1 MLERVREVNKRPAP
15 EESIALRVAVLV
27 AVVVAALA
35 VLGQDVGGGALRAAV
50 LVGIPGGFAFSHYAR
65 YREGFWLKVGL
76 AIALLV
82 VFLNFLRSLAGIGP
96 GTLSEVQVPLAEL
109 FLWVQLLH
117 ALDVPARRD
126 LMFSLVSSLVLM
138 AVAGVLSISLTFG
151 FFFVVWAVAA
161 VASLTLAHRSEL
173 AEYPR
178 LGSTAIAVADAR
190 GVFRSVAG
198 VVALVLLLGT
208 GLFLVLPAAGSA
220 RALTFPAELPE
231 AVPSGGL
238 PGALSNPTL
247 GRNDPTGGSSGGEG
261 RGEGESFGYF
271 GFSTE
276 LDTSVRGRPDDTVV
290 MRVRAT
296 APDFW
301 RGQTFDVWDG
311 RTWKVGSDDPEPI
324 RGAAPIDIPVG
335 REDVLVRNGR
345 EFVQTYYLDKS
356 QPNLIFGAYAMT
368 QLYFPDNTVFQLPD
382 GTLRAGVG
390 LGDGA
395 IYTVVSRRPPVTEEV
410 LRSAGL
416 VSATATGL
424 SEEMAAQYLQLPE
437 VPERVR
443 DLARDVTAG
452 APSTYD
458 QVQALIAWMEANTSY
473 TLDIPPLPRGADAVE
488 QYLFEDKQGFCEQIA
503 TALVVMMRSL
513 GVPARL
519 GVGYAPG
526 ERNPFTGLFEVK
538 ASDAHAWTEIYFPGI
553 GWQIFDPTASV
564 PLAGDGGLTRAS
576 SGIGSFLA
584 ARLPAIPAALSRV
597 LVAIVVIGVLAA
609 VGAQVLGRTARRRR
623 LASRSW
629 PVVWQ
634 ARLDEVGAEC
644 GRPRK
649 DSESL
654 REYVEVLRH
663 LLPHDSW
670 HEAVRVVEVEAF
682 SLEANVA
689 DRLEAERVLAE
700 VGASRRK

>member
-1 MLERVREVNKRPAP
+1 MLERVREVNKRPPA
-15 EESIALRVAVLV
+15 EESIPLRVAVLV

-35 VLGQDVGGGALRAAV
+35 VLAQDVGSGPLRLAV
-50 LVGIPGGFAFSHYAR
+50 LVGIPAGFAFSHYAR

-96 GTLSEVQVPLAEL
+96 GTLAEVQVPLAEL

-117 ALDVPARRD
+117 AMDVPARRD

-138 AVAGVLSISLTFG
+138 AVAGVLSISLGFG
-151 FFFVVWAVAA
+151 AFFVIWAVAA

-178 LGSTAIAVADAR
+178 LGSTAIEVADAR
-190 GVFRSVAG
+190 GVTRSVAA

-220 RALTFPAELPE
+220 RALTFPAQLPE
-231 AVPSGGL
+231 VTPSGGL

-247 GRNDPTGGSSGGEG
+247 GSNDPTGGTSGGEN
-261 RGEGESFGYF
+261 RGGGESFGYF
-271 GFSTE
+271 GFSTK

-311 RTWKVGSDDPEPI
+311 RTWSVGRDEPEPI

-335 REDVLVRNGR
+335 REDQLVRQGSD
-345 EFVQTYYLDKS
+345 FVQTYYLDQA
-356 QPNLIFGAYAMT
+356 QPNLIFGAYAVT
-368 QLYFPDNTVFQLPD
+368 QLYFPDNTIFQLPD

-395 IYTVVSRRPPVTEEV
+395 VYTVVSRRPPVTESL
-410 LRSAGL
+410 LRSVGL
-416 VSATATGL
+416 VSSGVGTGL
-424 SEEMAAQYLQLPE
+424 PEEMAAQYLQLPE
-437 VPERVR
+437 VPARVR
-443 DLARDVTAG
+443 DLAREVTAG
-452 APSTYD
+452 SPTTYD
-458 QVQALIAWMEANTSY
+458 QVQALIGWMEVNTSY
-473 TLDIPPLPRGADAVE
+473 TLDIPRLPRGADAVE

-538 ASDAHAWTEIYFPGI
+538 ASDAHAWAEIYFPGI

-564 PLAGDGGLTRAS
+564 PLAGDGGLRRAS

-584 ARLPAIPAALSRV
+584 ARIPAIPAAVARV
-597 LVAIVVIGVLAA
+597 LVAIVVLGVLSA
-609 VGAQVLGRTARRRR
+609 VGAQVLGRSSRRRR
-623 LASRSW
+623 LASQTW
-629 PVVWQ
+629 AVIWQ
-634 ARLDEVGAEC
+634 ARLDEIGAER
-644 GRPRK
+644 GRPRR

-654 REYVEVLRH
+654 REYIEVFRH
-663 LLPHDSW
+663 LAPHERW
-670 HEAVRVVEVEAF
+670 HDVVDVVEAEAF
-682 SLEANVA
+682 ASIRGDEAQRATA
-689 DRLEAERVLAE
+689 DRLLDE
-700 VGASRRK
+700 VRSRA

>member
-1 MLERVREVNKRPAP
+1 MLERVREVNKRSAP
-15 EESIALRVAVLV
+15 EESIALRIAVLV

-35 VLGQDVGGGALRAAV
+35 VLAQDVGGGPLRLAV
-50 LVGIPGGFAFSHYAR
+50 LVGIPAGFAFSHYAR

-126 LMFSLVSSLVLM
+126 LLFSLVSSLVLM
-138 AVAGVLSISLTFG
+138 AVAGVLSISLSFG
-151 FFFVVWAVAA
+151 VFFVVWAVAA
-161 VASLTLAHRSEL
+161 VASLTLSHRSEL
-173 AEYPR
+173 ADYPR
-178 LGSTAIAVADAR
+178 LGSTSIEVADAK
-190 GVFRSVAG
+190 GVVRSVAA

-231 AVPSGGL
+231 ATPSGGL

-247 GRNDPTGGSSGGEG
+247 GSNDPTGGASGGEG
-261 RGEGESFGYF
+261 RGGGESFGYF

-276 LDTSVRGRPDDTVV
+276 LDTSVRGRPDETVV

-311 RTWKVGSDDPEPI
+311 RTWKVGRDEPEPI
-324 RGAAPIDIPVG
+324 RGGAPIDIPVG
-335 REDVLVRNGR
+335 REDVLVRRGSD
-345 EFVQTYYLDKS
+345 FVQTYYLDQA
-356 QPNLIFGAYAMT
+356 QPNLIFGAYAIT
-368 QLYFPDNTVFQLPD
+368 ELYFPDNTVFQLPD

-395 IYTVVSRRPPVTEEV
+395 IYTVVSHRPPVTADV

-416 VSATATGL
+416 VSVTGTGL
-424 SEEMAAQYLQLPE
+424 SDEMAAQYLQLPE

-443 DLARDVTAG
+443 DLAREVTAD

-458 QVQALIAWMEANTSY
+458 QVQALIGWMEANTSY

-538 ASDAHAWTEIYFPGI
+538 GSDAHAWAEIYFPGI
-553 GWQIFDPTASV
+553 GWQIFDPTAAV
-564 PLAGDGGLTRAS
+564 PLAGDGGLNRAS

-597 LVAIVVIGVLAA
+597 LVAIVVVGVLAA
-609 VGAQVLGRTARRRR
+609 VGAQVLGRGARRRR

-634 ARLDEVGAEC
+634 ARLDDIGAEC

-663 LLPHDSW
+663 LLPHVEW
-670 HEAVRVVEVEAF
+670 QRAVAVVEVEAF
-682 SLEANVA
+682 AARADVA
-689 DRLEAERVLAE
+689 DREAAERVLDE
-700 VGASRRK
+700 VGAARRR

>member
-1 MLERVREVNKRPAP
+1 MLERVREVNKRPPP

-35 VLGQDVGGGALRAAV
+35 VLAQEVGGDTLRLAV
-50 LVGIPGGFAFSHYAR
+50 LAGIPAGFAFSHYAR

-117 ALDVPARRD
+117 AMDVPARRD

-138 AVAGVLSISLTFG
+138 AVAGVLSISLSFG
-151 FFFVVWAVAA
+151 AFFVVWAIAS

-178 LGSTAIAVADAR
+178 LGSTAIEVADAR
-190 GVFRSVAG
+190 GVTRAVAA
-198 VVALVLLLGT
+198 VVALVLVLGS

-231 AVPSGGL
+231 VTPSGGL

-247 GRNDPTGGSSGGEG
+247 GSNDPAGGTSGGEN
-261 RGEGESFGYF
+261 RGDRESFGYF

-311 RTWKVGSDDPEPI
+311 RTWSVGRDEPEPI

-335 REDVLVRNGR
+335 REDVLVRSGGD
-345 EFVQTYYLDKS
+345 FVQTYYLEQS
-356 QPNLIFGAYAMT
+356 QPNLIFGAYAIT
-368 QLYFPDNTVFQLPD
+368 ELYFPDNTVFQLPD

-390 LGDGA
+390 LGEGA
-395 IYTVVSRRPPVTEEV
+395 IYTVVSHRPPVTEDI
-410 LRSAGL
+410 LRSVGL
-416 VSATATGL
+416 VTPATGTGL
-424 SEEMAAQYLQLPE
+424 PEEMAAQYLQLPE
-437 VPERVR
+437 VPSRVT
-443 DLARDVTAG
+443 DLAREVTSG
-452 APSTYD
+452 VPSTYD
-458 QVQALIAWMEANTSY
+458 QVQALIGWLEENTSY

-538 ASDAHAWTEIYFPGI
+538 ASDAHAWAEIYFPGI
-553 GWQIFDPTASV
+553 GWQVFDPTASV
-564 PLAGDGGLTRAS
+564 PLAGDGGLRRAS
-576 SGIGSFLA
+576 SGLGSFLA

-597 LVAIVVIGVLAA
+597 LVAIVVVGVLAA
-609 VGAQVLGRTARRRR
+609 VGVQVLGRAARRRR
-623 LASRSW
+623 FASRSW
-629 PVVWQ
+629 AVVWQ
-634 ARLDEVGAEC
+634 ARLDDVGAER
-644 GRPRK
+644 GRPRR

-654 REYVEVLRH
+654 REYIEVLRH
-663 LLPHDSW
+663 LAPHERWLDAVATV
-670 HEAVRVVEVEAF
+670 EAEAF
-682 SLEANVA
+682 SPARA
-689 DRLEAERVLAE
+689 DTESRATAERVLEE
-700 VGASRRK
+700 VRARS

>member
-1 MLERVREVNKRPAP
+1 MLERVREVNKRPPA
-15 EESIALRVAVLV
+15 EESIALRAAVLI

-35 VLGQDVGGGALRAAV
+35 VLAQDVGGGSLRAAV

-126 LMFSLVSSLVLM
+126 LMFSLVSSLVLV
-138 AVAGVLSISLTFG
+138 AVAGVLSISLSFG
-151 FFFVVWAVAA
+151 LFFVVWAVAA
-161 VASLTLAHRSEL
+161 IASLTLAHRSEL

-178 LGSTAIAVADAR
+178 LGSTSIEVAEVR
-190 GVFRSVAG
+190 GVARSVAT
-198 VVALVLLLGT
+198 VLVLVLVLGT

-220 RALTFPAELPE
+220 RALTFPAELPD

-238 PGALSNPTL
+238 PGSLSNPTL
-247 GRNDPTGGSSGGEG
+247 GSNDPTRGTSGGEN
-261 RGEGESFGYF
+261 RGESFGYF
-271 GFSTE
+271 GFSTS
-276 LDTSVRGRPDDTVV
+276 LDTSVRGRPDDTLV

-311 RTWKVGSDDPEPI
+311 RTWTVGRDEPEPI
-324 RGAAPIDIPVG
+324 RGAAPIDIAVG
-335 REDVLVRNGR
+335 REDVLVRQSSD
-345 EFVQTYYLDKS
+345 FIQTYYLEQA
-356 QPNLIFGAYAMT
+356 QPNLIFGAYAVT

-395 IYTVVSRRPPVTEEV
+395 IYTVVSKRPPVTESL

-416 VSATATGL
+416 VTPATDNGL
-424 SEEMAAQYLQLPE
+424 PDEVAAQYLQLPE
-437 VPERVR
+437 VPSRVSS
-443 DLARDVTAG
+443 LARDVTA
-452 APSTYD
+452 SSTTTYD

-488 QYLFEDKQGFCEQIA
+488 QYLFKDKQGFCEQIA

-519 GVGYAPG
+519 GVGYAAG

-538 ASDAHAWTEIYFPGI
+538 ANDAHAWAEIYFPGI

-564 PLAGDGGLTRAS
+564 PLAGDGGLRRAS
-576 SGIGSFLA
+576 SGLGSFLA
-584 ARLPAIPAALSRV
+584 ARIPAIPAALSRV
-597 LVAIVVIGVLAA
+597 LVAIVVVGVLAA
-609 VGAQVLGRTARRRR
+609 VGAQVLGRGARRRR
-623 LASRSW
+623 ERSRSW
-629 PVVWQ
+629 AVAWQ
-634 ARLDEVGAEC
+634 ARLDAIGADR

-654 REYVEVLRH
+654 REYIEVFRH
-663 LLPHDSW
+663 LAPHDRW
-670 HEAVRVVEVEAF
+670 HEAVTVVEAEAF
-682 SLEANVA
+682 AGGA
-689 DRLEAERVLAE
+689 PDDARRLEAERLLDE
-700 VGASRRK
+700 VRSRA

>member
-1 MLERVREVNKRPAP
+1 MLERVREVNKRPPP
-15 EESIALRVAVLV
+15 EESIALRIAVLV
-27 AVVVAALA
+27 SVVTAALA
-35 VLGQDVGGGALRAAV
+35 VLAQDVGGGPLRLAV
-50 LVGIPGGFAFSHYAR
+50 LVGIPAGFAFSHYAR
-65 YREGFWLKVGL
+65 YREGFWLKAGL
-76 AIALLV
+76 AVALLV

-96 GTLSEVQVPLAEL
+96 GTLAEVQIPLAEL

-138 AVAGVLSISLTFG
+138 AVAGVLSISLSFG
-151 FFFVVWAVAA
+151 LFFVVWAIAA

-178 LGSTAIAVADAR
+178 LGSTAIEVADAR
-190 GVFRSVAG
+190 GVTRSIAA
-198 VVALVLLLGT
+198 VVALVLLLGS

-231 AVPSGGL
+231 ATPSGGL

-247 GRNDPTGGSSGGEG
+247 GSDDPAGGTSGGDN
-261 RGEGESFGYF
+261 RGGDRASFGYF

-276 LDTSVRGRPDDTVV
+276 LDTSLRGRPDDTVV

-311 RTWKVGSDDPEPI
+311 RTWSVGRDEPEPI
-324 RGAAPIDIPVG
+324 RGSAPIDIPIG
-335 REDVLVRNGR
+335 REDVLVRQGS
-345 EFVQTYYLDKS
+345 EFVQTYYLDRA
-356 QPNLIFGAYAMT
+356 QPNLIFGAYAIT

-395 IYTVVSRRPPVTEEV
+395 VYTVVSRRPPVTEGV

-416 VSATATGL
+416 VSVTGTGL
-424 SEEMAAQYLQLPE
+424 PDEIAAQYLQLPE
-437 VPERVR
+437 VPSRVT
-443 DLARDVTAG
+443 DLAREVTSG
-452 APSTYD
+452 APTTYD
-458 QVQALIAWMEANTSY
+458 QVQALIAWMEENTSY

-488 QYLFEDKQGFCEQIA
+488 QFLFEDKQGFCEQIA

-553 GWQIFDPTASV
+553 GWQTFDPTASV
-564 PLAGDGGLTRAS
+564 PLAGDGGLRRAS
-576 SGIGSFLA
+576 SGLGSFLA
-584 ARLPAIPAALSRV
+584 ARLPSIPAALPRV
-597 LVAIVVIGVLAA
+597 LIAVVVVGVLVA
-609 VGAQVLGRTARRRR
+609 VGAQVAARGARRKR

-634 ARLDEVGAEC
+634 ARLDEVGAER
-644 GRPRK
+644 GRPRE
-649 DSESL
+649 DNESL
-654 REYVEVLRH
+654 REYIEVLRH
-663 LLPHDSW
+663 LAPHARWLDVASTV
-670 HEAVRVVEVEAF
+670 EAEAF
-682 SLEANVA
+682 STSAPNQEGRAT
-689 DRLEAERVLAE
+689 AERLLEDVR
-700 VGASRRK
+700 SRA